1 VCHLGHPGRALM
13 GASCAGQP
21 DIFWE
26 EWLEAVSRGAA
37 FRGTIE
43 AHSAAE
49 IQHSNSGLITFT
61 SFSTVQKQQV
71 TCSKDYCLNLPH
83 VDVGNFICCCKI
95 LLTFNK
101 I

>member
-1 VCHLGHPGRALM
+1 VCHLGHPGRAPM

-49 IQHSNSGLITFT
+49 IQHGIQISNFLEFIQCNKTGKKIAHKSG
-61 SFSTVQKQQV
+61 
-71 TCSKDYCLNLPH
+71 NL
-83 VDVGNFICCCKI
+83 F
-95 LLTFNK
+95 
-101 I
+101 

>member
-1 VCHLGHPGRALM
+1 VETLKLTCGKQVAVCRWGHPGRALM

-49 IQHSNSGLITFT
+49 N
-61 SFSTVQKQQV
+61 
-71 TCSKDYCLNLPH
+71 
-83 VDVGNFICCCKI
+83 
-95 LLTFNK
+95 
-101 I
+101 